1 MRIDSSGNVG
11 IGTTSPVGK
20 VEVLKNGGT
29 SDIVITSD
37 TLALLQLKDSTLT
50 KTYNIEIGRSASAGD
65 LTFRSVSGEKVR
77 FTEGGNVGIGDT
89 NPTTK
94 LSVDG
99 TVKVTGSGTGLLLYG
114 TGGGG
119 NIDAFGSNP
128 LLLMTNSTERLRI
141 TSAGNVGIGT
151 TSPGVKLDVRLST
164 ATGKV
169 AELHNDVGY
178 GIGFTVQSDAGVN
191 TINSET
197 NQALAF
203 ATNGASNER
212 MRINIAGNVG
222 IGTTSPTHLLTL
234 ETASS
239 PSLKIKDTTQGATLL
254 AFSQDSSSHIGTYSN
269 HPLVFDTNSTEKIRI
284 TSSAEGHV
292 ELSGTA
298 PVIKATASN
307 GGSGL
312 RINIAGQTTGQLFR
326 VQEDGATK
334 FQINENGDVGIGITS
349 PTSQLHLSKAGG
361 TLIKLGTSVNTSEIE
376 AREVGGGQSLVLS
389 SVNSADH
396 LVIDGS
402 GNVGIGTDSPT
413 VKFEISESGA
423 ANLRLTSGV
432 SDGDVVAAVISFSN
446 AAGSGGVQGRIE
458 NVATEDND
466 TVFKFYND
474 SGTSAK
480 MTLNPNGNMT
490 IAGTLTQ
497 NSDASL
503 KENVKEID
511 NALSKVKQLQGVEFN
526 KIGNNKKE
534 IGVIAQ
540 DVEKVLP
547 ELVLEEDGVKSVAYG
562 NITAVLIEAIK
573 EQQEQIEQLKKQIQL
588 LNK

>member
-1 MRIDSSGNVG
+1 MS
-11 IGTTSPVGK
+11 
-20 VEVLKNGGT
+20 
-29 SDIVITSD
+29 
-37 TLALLQLKDSTLT
+37 
-50 KTYNIEIGRSASAGD
+50 
-65 LTFRSVSGEKVR
+65 
-77 FTEGGNVGIGDT
+77 
-89 NPTTK
+89 
-94 LSVDG
+94 DG
-99 TVKVTGSGTGLLLYG
+99 TRDVQIGNDGNPSMLYV
-114 TGGGG
+114 
-119 NIDAFGSNP
+119 D
-128 LLLMTNSTERLRI
+128 

-151 TSPGVKLDVRLST
+151 TSPYKKLEVVGDLQLDASNANMWIKSG
-164 ATGKV
+164 ATG
-169 AELHNDVGY
+169 
-178 GIGFTVQSDAGVN
+178 
-191 TINSET
+191 
-197 NQALAF
+197 
-203 ATNGASNER
+203 TNGFINWTFNSDDTVYNKIGIDYDTRASTGFHIDTGYPLTLDCTTYIDFKQSGGTLGRWNST
-212 MRINIAGNVG
+212 GLG
-222 IGTTSPTHLLTL
+222 IGTTSP
-234 ETASS
+234 A
-239 PSLKIKDTTQGATLL
+239 
-254 AFSQDSSSHIGTYSN
+254 
-269 HPLVFDTNSTEKIRI
+269 
-284 TSSAEGHV
+284 
-292 ELSGTA
+292 
-298 PVIKATASN
+298 
-307 GGSGL
+307 
-312 RINIAGQTTGQLFR
+312 
-326 VQEDGATK
+326 
-334 FQINENGDVGIGITS
+334 
-349 PTSQLHLSKAGG
+349 
-361 TLIKLGTSVNTSEIE
+361 
-376 AREVGGGQSLVLS
+376 
-389 SVNSADH
+389 
-396 LVIDGS
+396 
-402 GNVGIGTDSPT
+402 

-432 SDGDVVAAVISFSN
+432 SDGDDVAAVISFSN

-458 NVATEDND
+458 NVATEDNN